1 MLKEQVVTPRA
12 GRGGAAKGKSGGQQ
26 RPVRRQN
33 RSSAAKSGAARVNW
47 RALAPVFIK
56 GVLAVLVGV
65 VFFSVYRT
73 TASSSFFAV
82 RAVDVSGATR
92 ASKDDL
98 ASLARRAAAQSGV
111 WDADL
116 NALSAELERQPWIRS
131 AVVSRVLPSG
141 LRVRVSER
149 VPRVVARAA
158 NGRLAWIDDDGV
170 LVSQVSP
177 DDELPAFFMRGWDA
191 TAETDAARADNRR
204 RVTKFLELLRE
215 LESEGV
221 ARRVSELNL
230 DDWRD
235 VRAQLAGGDA
245 EVEVRLGREDYTTR
259 LRNALTTLD
268 AQRSQPHGPY
278 ITHLDMT
285 RGKSAVIGLDRAT
298 MQRDRA
304 ARDRE
309 AEKPVTENNNPPRQI
324 RTAGQRDEGDES
336 RPKRN
341 GRSG

>member
-1 MLKEQVVTPRA
+1 MLREQVITPRA
-12 GRGGAAKGKSGGQQ
+12 GRGGAAKGQGGAQQ
-26 RPVRRQN
+26 RPARRQN
-33 RSSAAKSGAARVNW
+33 RGSVAKGGTRRVNW
-47 RALAPVFIK
+47 RSLAPVFIK

-65 VFFSVYRT
+65 VVFLVYRT
-73 TASSSFFAV
+73 AASSSFFAV

-98 ASLARRAAAQSGV
+98 ASLVRRAATQTGV

-116 NALSAELERQPWIRS
+116 NAMSAELERQPWVRS

-158 NGRLAWIDDDGV
+158 NGRLVWVDDDGV

-191 TAETDAARADNRR
+191 AAASNSTRAENRQR
-204 RVTKFLELLRE
+204 TTKFLELLRE
-215 LESEGV
+215 WETEGI

-230 DDWRD
+230 DDLRD

-245 EVEVRLGREDYTTR
+245 EIEVRLGREDYTTR

-268 AQRSQPHGPY
+268 AQRAQPHGPY

-285 RGKSAVIGLDRAT
+285 RGKSAVIGLDRAA
-298 MQRDRA
+298 MGRA
-304 ARDRE
+304 ARNPE
-309 AEKPVTENNNPPRQI
+309 AEDAMTETGNPPPRQI
-324 RTAGQRDEGDES
+324 RTAEQRDAGDEP

>member
-12 GRGGAAKGKSGGQQ
+12 GRGGAAKGKNGAQQ
-26 RPVRRQN
+26 RPLRRQN
-33 RSSAAKSGAARVNW
+33 RGSAVKSGARVNW
-47 RALAPVFIK
+47 RRLAPVLVK
-56 GVLAVLVGV
+56 GAFAVLVGV
-65 VFFSVYRT
+65 VVFLVYRT
-73 TASSSFFAV
+73 AASSSFFAV

-98 ASLARRAAAQSGV
+98 ASLVRRAAAQSGV

-116 NALSAELERQPWIRS
+116 SALSAELERQPWVRS

-158 NGRLAWIDDDGV
+158 SGRLAWIDDDGV

-191 TAETDAARADNRR
+191 TAETAAARADNRR

-215 LESEGV
+215 WEAEGV

-268 AQRSQPHGPY
+268 AQRAQPHGPY

-298 MQRDRA
+298 MQRNRA

-309 AEKPVTENNNPPRQI
+309 AD
-324 RTAGQRDEGDES
+324 AG
-336 RPKRN
+336 KLLN
-341 GRSG
+341 